1 MSAYAQ
7 ISGRLGSEPELRFTN
22 SGTPVINLSI
32 ANNRSVKVGEERQS
46 IADWFKVTVF
56 GRDAEVITQYAK
68 KGSPLA
74 FNGRLQNEKYVDRDG
89 VSRTSTIL
97 VASSFEFVPFGNRD
111 SGKANDEVRNE
122 ACLNDGVGSDSA
134 DAETSDDIPF

>member
-97 VASSFEFVPFGNRD
+97 VASSFEFVPTARRDNGNA
-111 SGKANDEVRNE
+111 GEATANDARVETVAGNE
-122 ACLNDGVGSDSA
+122 AD
-134 DAETSDDIPF
+134 EDIPF

>member
-1 MSAYAQ
+1 
-7 ISGRLGSEPELRFTN
+7 
-22 SGTPVINLSI
+22 
-32 ANNRSVKVGEERQS
+32 
-46 IADWFKVTVF
+46 VF

-97 VASSFEFVPFGNRD
+97 VASSFEFVPTARRDKGNA
-111 SGKANDEVRNE
+111 GEATANE
-122 ACLNDGVGSDSA
+122 ARVETVAGNEA
-134 DAETSDDIPF
+134 DEDIPF

>member
-22 SGTPVINLSI
+22 SGTPVINLSV

-68 KGSPLA
+68 KGSALA
-74 FNGRLQNEKYVDRDG
+74 FNGRLQNEMYVDRDG
-89 VSRTSTIL
+89 NQRTVTIL
-97 VASSFEFVPFGNRD
+97 VASSFEFVPMAKHD
-111 SGKANDEVRNE
+111 SGNTGEEAANGARAEAVAGNE
-122 ACLNDGVGSDSA
+122 AD
-134 DAETSDDIPF
+134 EDIPF

>member
-46 IADWFKVTVF
+46 VADWFKVTVF

-97 VASSFEFVPFGNRD
+97 VASSFEFVPTARRDNGNAGEASASDARVETVA
-111 SGKANDEVRNE
+111 GNE
-122 ACLNDGVGSDSA
+122 AD
-134 DAETSDDIPF
+134 EDIPF